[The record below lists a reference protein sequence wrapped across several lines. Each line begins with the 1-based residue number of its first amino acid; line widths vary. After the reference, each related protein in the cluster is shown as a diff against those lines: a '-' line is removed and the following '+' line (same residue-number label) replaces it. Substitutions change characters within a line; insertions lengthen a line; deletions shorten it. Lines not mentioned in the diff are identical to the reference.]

1 MGNDRKMQNMS
12 VEDILKSI
20 KGIIDKRND
29 DDDTNEINVEDDVL
43 ELTDIV
49 GLEDDK
55 PPLDL
60 EDVVEENLMSNKSS
74 LETSSILKQFA
85 DKAKSV
91 VKESKKSKILTVEE
105 LVVEMLR
112 PQLKQWLDE
121 NLPLLVKELV
131 EKEIK
136 RLIPHEEE

>member
-91 VKESKKSKILTVEE
+91 VKESKKAKILTVEE